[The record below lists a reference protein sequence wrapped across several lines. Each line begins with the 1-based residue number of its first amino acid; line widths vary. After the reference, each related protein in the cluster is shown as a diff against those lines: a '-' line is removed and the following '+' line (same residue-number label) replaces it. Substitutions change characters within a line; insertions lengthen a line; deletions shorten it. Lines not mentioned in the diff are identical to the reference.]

1 MEGLLSARACER
13 PSSIPVGR
21 PRGAKALGVR
31 YERALARSLPGATHG
46 QWWEFFDANGRGF
59 CQTDFFLPV
68 GEVIVVLESKYT
80 WTPLGHSQLERL
92 YLPVLRLALRREVLG
107 IVVCKKLVPE
117 VMSQAMVCGT
127 LAEACEASRGT
138 RAVWHV
144 VDPKPRRRGTATRPA
159 SIPAFG
165 GVP

>member
-1 MEGLLSARACER
+1 MSARAVER
-13 PSSIPVGR
+13 PQSIPIGR

-46 QWWEFFDANGRGF
+46 QWWEFWDANGRGF
-59 CQTDFFLPV
+59 CQTDLFLPV
-68 GEVIVVLESKYT
+68 GEAVVVLEVKYT

-92 YLPVLRLALRREVLG
+92 YLPVLRMALGRDVIGL
-107 IVVCKKLVPE
+107 VVCKKLIPE
-117 VMSQAMVCGT
+117 VLGQVTVCGT
-127 LAEACEASRGT
+127 LVEAIEAARRT
-138 RAVWHV
+138 RAAWHSI
-144 VDPKPRRRGTATRPA
+144 DPKPRRNGPSARAA